1 MINFTK
7 FLHTT
12 FVVALV
18 GILSACSC
26 QTQNV
31 HPSITNLSSSEF
43 NERIKNDGILIDVRT
58 PSEFNEGHL
67 ENAMAMDYYDDAFEK
82 MAIELPK
89 DKDVYVYCRSGRRSS
104 SASIILL
111 EQGHPQVYNLIGGI
125 NAWQTSG
132 LPVFQKIK

>member
-125 NAWQTSG
+125 NAWHTSG